1 MLLHLHAKGLL
12 NFVKNCYDFFV
23 DCHKIMCKM
32 FFINRS
38 DILCKGLSL
47 LILLATLALACIS
60 CNKENPAEPT
70 RTYRMGFQNSTP
82 RFDDF
87 SLFLQSLAIWTTRA
101 DAAIISIEV
110 PWDSLYAGKSAKQY
124 VLNNYKGLVDYY
136 RSKNFQLWVY
146 IDPANGLNRAS
157 DARELIALGKSMT
170 QDDVQKLYRRF
181 AVVMDS
187 ILRPEHLGL
196 ALETNLIRAA
206 SPPSLYNGIKKAV
219 NDAAADVRIID
230 KTVKLSISA
239 QADFAWGRLLGNGV
253 YVGIAQDFIDFPFIQ
268 ELGISSYPYFGFS
281 KPEDIPLDYY
291 SKLAEGKSLPV
302 FICEGGWPSQSFTI
316 TGANSIVIKSD
327 LTVQQNYIIRQG
339 QLLDKAQATALFQLV
354 VTDID
359 VSGLPSNVDPNINN
373 FIYLGVLDINL
384 KSKPSLA
391 AWDVLYKRPLL
402 KK

>member
-1 MLLHLHAKGLL
+1 MKRLTTIISIGFLLFLAS
-12 NFVKNCYDFFV
+12 
-23 DCHKIMCKM
+23 CKK
-32 FFINRS
+32 
-38 DILCKGLSL
+38 DDP
-47 LILLATLALACIS
+47 
-60 CNKENPAEPT
+60 PASSTT
-70 RTYRMGFQNSTP
+70 RTYRMGFQNSAP

-87 SLFLQSLAIWTTRA
+87 SLFLQSLDIWTSRA

-124 VLNNYKGLVDYY
+124 VLNNYKGLVDFY
-136 RSKNFQLWVY
+136 RSKNFKLWVY
-146 IDPANGLNRAS
+146 IDPANGLNRGS

-206 SPPSLYNGIKKAV
+206 SSSLLYNSIKKAV
-219 NDAAADVRIID
+219 NDAASDVRAID
-230 KTVKLSISA
+230 KNVKLSVSA
-239 QADFAWGRLLGNGV
+239 QADFAWGRLLGNGI

-291 SKLAEGKSLPV
+291 SKLVDGKSLSV

-316 TGANSIVIKSD
+316 TGANSKVITSD
-327 LTVQQNYIIRQG
+327 LTVQRNYITRQS

-384 KSKPSLA
+384 KSKPSLT
-391 AWDVLYKRPLL
+391 AWDGLF
-402 KK
+402 KKILQEK

>member
-1 MLLHLHAKGLL
+1 MR
-12 NFVKNCYDFFV
+12 
-23 DCHKIMCKM
+23 KIFRFWK
-32 FFINRS
+32 S
-38 DILCKGLSL
+38 GVLCLSSSL
-47 LILLATLALACIS
+47 PLLLATLALACIS

-136 RSKNFQLWVY
+136 RSKNFHLWVY

-157 DARELIALGKSMT
+157 DARELISLGKSMT

-239 QADFAWGRLLGNGV
+239 QADFAWGRLLGNGI

-281 KPEDIPLDYY
+281 KPKCGLNLTIMRWRL
-291 SKLAEGKSLPV
+291 LALSISLP
-302 FICEGGWPSQSFTI
+302 I
-316 TGANSIVIKSD
+316 
-327 LTVQQNYIIRQG
+327 
-339 QLLDKAQATALFQLV
+339 LFVHTL
-354 VTDID
+354 
-359 VSGLPSNVDPNINN
+359 
-373 FIYLGVLDINL
+373 
-384 KSKPSLA
+384 
-391 AWDVLYKRPLL
+391 R
-402 KK
+402 